1 LTDAADTATLSVV
14 IIIIVL
20 LESGKSEEGSSMAL
34 SEVKAGR
41 QVEVRQIT
49 GSEKVQ
55 RFLFSLGCH
64 EGEQITLISVLAGT
78 YIISIKDSR

>member
-1 LTDAADTATLSVV
+1 
-14 IIIIVL
+14 
-20 LESGKSEEGSSMAL
+20 MAL